1 MTEASSSWSLGGLK
15 DAIMGGQKVEAT
27 EQEKNQAALNAA
39 LREET
44 KLKEERGEAT
54 SGWRKMLAEMTQD
67 KDDLDEQLK
76 KLEQELVELKADV
89 ADDTWTEK
97 ASLFNSF

>member
-1 MTEASSSWSLGGLK
+1 
-15 DAIMGGQKVEAT
+15 MGGHKDNAA
-27 EQEKNQAALNAA
+27 EQEKTQATLNAA

-54 SGWRKMLAEMTQD
+54 SGWRKMLADMTKD
-67 KDDLDEQLK
+67 KDDLDEQIK
-76 KLEQELVELKADV
+76 KLEQELTELKADE

-97 ASLFNSF
+97 ASKPIYFNLTPS